1 MTPLQTVGTAFVK
14 VHITSVGIRNIWI
27 LLRRIVI
34 YILSAEN
41 FVFIDIFVVKIA
53 VIKCFHEDR
62 LPL

>member
-1 MTPLQTVGTAFVK
+1 ML
-14 VHITSVGIRNIWI
+14 NIFNRWI
-27 LLRRIVI
+27 LLRRIVM